1 MGYTDPS
8 FCIEMAHH
16 VFSQTGICMLI
27 CNGSIKAPNPNLKL
41 KDLSPV
47 TRITAFLPTRLAV
60 ACLSVA
66 AAAISLSACSD
77 ETEKN
82 TTSTSSSASRSGTA
96 VANVDGISIME
107 ADLELAEAEIGGNL
121 GTLDA
126 ATKRRVLVE
135 YLVENQLFANAANK
149 EKLASGPDFD
159 RRLAY
164 WQQRALREA
173 YFEKN
178 VKAKIGES
186 AARALYDDKV
196 KMIKPEEE
204 VEARHILVS
213 KEEDAKD
220 LLAKIRA
227 GEDFATL
234 AKENSGDAGSKEK
247 GGLLGYFGKGQM
259 VPQFEQAAFA
269 LQPGE
274 VSEPVKSQFGWH
286 IIKVENRRQKPP
298 PKFEAVKDQIL
309 GSLIHKR
316 AQKVAEELRTSAKIE
331 YLDPQIKAMVEAD
344 EKRKAATQAAL
355 EKQMKEQIEKM
366 KLKQKEK
373 ASSEGAADK
382 SDTQT
387 EPAPTP

>member
-1 MGYTDPS
+1 MTR
-8 FCIEMAHH
+8 
-16 VFSQTGICMLI
+16 
-27 CNGSIKAPNPNLKL
+27 IKAL
-41 KDLSPV
+41 
-47 TRITAFLPTRLAV
+47 LPMRLALTSL
-60 ACLSVA
+60 CVA
-66 AAAISLSACSD
+66 AAAISLSACGD
-77 ETEKN
+77 DADK
-82 TTSTSSSASRSGTA
+82 TSSSTSTGSGTGSAPRSGKA
-96 VANVDGISIME
+96 VANVDGVPIME

-126 ATKRRVLVE
+126 NTKRRVLVE

-164 WQQRALREA
+164 WRQRALREA

-178 VKAKIGES
+178 VKAKIGDS

-220 LLAKIRA
+220 LVTKIRDGA
-227 GEDFATL
+227 DFAML
-234 AKENSGDAGSKEK
+234 AKEHSGDAGSKEK
-247 GGLLGYFGKGQM
+247 GGMLGYFGKGQM

-269 LQPGE
+269 LKPGE
-274 VSEPVKSQFGWH
+274 VSDPVKSQFGWH

-331 YLDPQIKAMVEAD
+331 YLDPKIKAMVEAD

-366 KLKQKEK
+366 KLQQNDK
-373 ASSEGAADK
+373 AKPGSGDAADTAG
-382 SDTQT
+382 S
-387 EPAPTP
+387 ESAPAPATIPAP